1 MIRRRTFVKAMGATA
16 VAPAL
21 VRCADPPEE
30 PRGPRWLPE
39 AAIRP
44 ARSEVAVLAADA
56 YDGRLTDVV
65 RRGLGLFEV
74 PVRGRRVVLKPNLVE
89 YDPGGVINTHPVLIA
104 ATIEALRE
112 LDAAEV
118 VVAEGPGHRRDND
131 YLLSASG
138 LADVLRDAGARY
150 VDLNVDAARPVTL
163 RSHYTA
169 LDRLYLPRT
178 VLDADLFISM
188 PKMKTHHWAGV
199 TLSMKNLF
207 GIVPSA
213 IYGWPKNVL
222 HWQGIDNSI
231 LDINAALTMPRFNIV
246 DGIVGMEGNGP
257 IQGTARPTGVVVFG
271 ADPVAVDA
279 TAGHLMGIDPGRVP
293 YLSQAG
299 QFLGNAELELV
310 DQRGEDPGTLTQVY
324 ALIEPFQSL
333 RESLSSAG

>member
-16 VAPAL
+16 AAPAL

-30 PRGPRWLPE
+30 PQGPRWLPE

-44 ARSEVAVLAADA
+44 ERSEVAVLAADA

-65 RRGLGLFEV
+65 RRGLGLFDV
-74 PVRGRRVVLKPNLVE
+74 PLRDRRVVLKPNLVE
-89 YDPGGVINTHPVLIA
+89 FDPGGVINTHPVLIA

-112 LDAAEV
+112 LGAAEV
-118 VVAEGPGHRRDND
+118 IVAEGPGHRRDND

-150 VDLNVDAARPVTL
+150 VDLNVDAVRPVAL
-163 RSHYTA
+163 RSHYTE
-169 LDRLYLPRT
+169 LDRLYLPQT

-207 GIVPSA
+207 GIIPSA

-257 IQGTARPTGVVVFG
+257 IQGTARPTGVLVFG

-279 TAGHLMGIDPGRVP
+279 TSASVMGIDPVRVA

-299 QFLGNAELELV
+299 EFMGNAILERV
-310 DQRGEDPGTLTQVY
+310 DQRGEDPGRLKQEY
-324 ALIEPFQSL
+324 GLIEPFQSL
-333 RESLSSAG
+333 RESLPSAG